1 MQASAGGGHDPP
13 RSDGGRELRVGRLQ
27 RHKVRVYR
35 NRILESAVKVLEQH
49 CAQPKAVLEVEYF
62 GEVGTGLG
70 PTLEFF
76 TLVSHELQNRKLRL
90 WREDDTTAAAA
101 VADEATTTQLVT
113 AAGGLFPA
121 PLSAAAAAT
130 EAGARTVERFR
141 LLGRLLGKALQDWR
155 LMDLTLAPALYRLL
169 QGSRLGLPDV
179 CELEPSL
186 GKILTDMQAL
196 CVRKA
201 AMQAD
206 GATKEHLEQQL
217 TLQGCP
223 VEALALD
230 FTLPGYPSYELQ
242 VCEIHV
248 ASSYGERVF
257 GLG

>member
-1 MQASAGGGHDPP
+1 
-13 RSDGGRELRVGRLQ
+13 VGRLQ

-101 VADEATTTQLVT
+101 DEATTQLVT

-121 PLSAAAAAT
+121 PLSPAAAVT
-130 EAGARTVERFR
+130 EAGVRTVERFR

-169 QGSRLGLPDV
+169 QGRRLGLPDV

-186 GKILTDMQAL
+186 GKILTDLQAL

-201 AMQAD
+201 ALVAD
-206 GATKEHLEQQL
+206 GATKEQLEQQL

-223 VEALALD
+223 VEALAMD

-242 VCEIHV
+242 VCEN
-248 ASSYGERVF
+248 ASSRASLFNASTRPGRPRLALTSRRRPRVKF
-257 GLG
+257 QGRD